1 MADDFLQR
9 LAELKVA
16 APPAAFDRQ
25 LHQRLNHRLLMQQL
39 LDLLLRGMPWA
50 LAHFSQAVVQLG
62 IFSICGRFADE
73 RKEEN
78 RDSP

>member
-1 MADDFLQR
+1 
-9 LAELKVA
+9 
-16 APPAAFDRQ
+16 
-25 LHQRLNHRLLMQQL
+25 L